1 MLTALKM
8 QTKNKTID
16 TSHELQAAPDL
27 KKLVKANPM
36 DEMRQANEAL
46 ELLSA
51 HRPEELAESTRAE
64 TQNTLLPNGEYS
76 GVGNA

>member
-1 MLTALKM
+1 M
-8 QTKNKTID
+8 QQINKTID

-27 KKLVKANPM
+27 EKLTTAKPM
-36 DEMRQANEAL
+36 DEIRQANEAL

-51 HRPEELAESTRAE
+51 HQPEELAESTRAE

-76 GVGNA
+76 GEANA